1 MSTISCASVMV
12 TKENTTRVEFGL
24 EYNSTHPVTLPCNLF
39 ASLLSRDYNLVVA
52 TAYDFDSWD
61 LSFQSLALK
70 FQTIFY
76 KVEAPNLVI

>member
-1 MSTISCASVMV
+1 MGST
-12 TKENTTRVEFGL
+12 T
-24 EYNSTHPVTLPCNLF
+24 NSTHPVTLPCNLF

-70 FQTIFY
+70 FLKIFY
-76 KVEAPNLVI
+76 KVEAPNLVIKYAKT